1 MGGDFQFI
9 SLQVKDVA
17 KDKATRRQARSHA
30 VKKALEKKRK
40 HQQLFMNNFAI
51 STLGDFDKPTET
63 AKSRTSTSMAP
74 LLSRLSGALDPFQT
88 LAVDSSRL
96 QVLLDDY
103 RARQAPEP
111 VFSLAEELA
120 FQSFRSVFRTGF
132 DDPAL
137 VNAVMLAL
145 AFAATGGSINREC
158 LRYQSQ
164 AITYIRERMDSV
176 DDAASEGTIGAIL
189 LIAGVVARLRLTPQ
203 VELHMGAV
211 QQLLRICQR
220 KSVYLTPGIKR
231 AIFWQ
236 DLNSSILAGSRR
248 IVDHTTFAELLWMRD
263 PFVPNSYRLPLGFQ
277 SRSHILGEE
286 FGAVLE
292 DIHALQCI
300 RDIPRTPGADAMLM
314 LHINNHIASVQSRL
328 VALSGLSQLQE
339 CCRLAAYLCSVT
351 LCCKVWCELVIP
363 SHLSSQLL
371 VKLWETRDALVW
383 DEDPDLRL
391 WLLYIGGAFA
401 PIGPIRFGYLD
412 LLRPNNATI
421 LAKTYCS
428 WPELYDVMKQ
438 FIWSDKAFMAPVRAL
453 WQEASQ
459 TRLVVEGSVRHAK
472 HR

>member
-1 MGGDFQFI
+1 MAGEFQFI
-9 SLQVKDVA
+9 SIQVEDAA

-40 HQQLFMNNFAI
+40 HQQLSRNNFMV
-51 STLGDFDKPTET
+51 STFGDLDNNPIER
-63 AKSRTSTSMAP
+63 AKSRTSTTIAP
-74 LLSRLSGALDPFQT
+74 LFSRLSGTLDPFGS

-145 AFAATGGSINREC
+145 AFAVAGGSINREC
-158 LRYQSQ
+158 LRYQGQ

-176 DDAASEGTIGAIL
+176 DDAASEATIGAIL
-189 LIAGVVARLRLTPQ
+189 LIAGVVARLGLTSQ

-211 QQLLRICQR
+211 QQLLKICQN
-220 KSVYLTPGIKR
+220 KSAHLTPGIKR

-236 DLNSSILAGSRR
+236 DLNSSILTGSRR
-248 IVDHTTFAELLWMRD
+248 IVDHTTFAELLWARD
-263 PFVPNSYRLPLGFQ
+263 SFVPNSYRLPPGFQ
-277 SRSHILGEE
+277 SRSRILGEA
-286 FGAVLE
+286 FSAVLE
-292 DIHALQCI
+292 DLHALQCI
-300 RDIPRTPGADAMLM
+300 RDIPEAPRTDATLM
-314 LHINNHIASVQSRL
+314 LHINKHIASVQSRL
-328 VALSGLSQLQE
+328 IALSRLSQLQQ

-363 SHLSSQLL
+363 SHISSQLL
-371 VKLWETRDALVW
+371 IELRETRDALIW
-383 DEDPDLRL
+383 DENPELL
-391 WLLYIGGAFA
+391 VWLLYIGGAFA
-401 PIGPIRFGYLD
+401 PVGPIRSGYLD
-412 LLRPNNATI
+412 LLRQHNATM
-421 LAKTYCS
+421 LAQDYCS
-428 WPELYDVMKQ
+428 WPQVYEGMKQ
-438 FIWSDKAFMAPVRAL
+438 FIWSDKAFVEPVRAL

-459 TRLVVEGSVRHAK
+459 NP
-472 HR
+472 